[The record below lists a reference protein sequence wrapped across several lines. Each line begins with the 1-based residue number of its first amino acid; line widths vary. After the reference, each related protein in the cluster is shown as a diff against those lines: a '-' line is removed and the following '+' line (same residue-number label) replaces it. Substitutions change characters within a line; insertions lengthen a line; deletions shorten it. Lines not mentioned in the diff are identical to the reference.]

1 MSVQHE
7 INARFLKAMKAVDV
21 TGVYVNGTGDIRHVF
36 GKDIT
41 FSTYQHSI
49 FDSVDNYSKKR
60 LSHILS
66 EEKVSGTTDIYLKVD
81 QEADAK
87 AYFLKYVRDDQGCWL
102 IFIPYPDQY
111 GKMVENM
118 LEANSELTRLFEEKL
133 SLEMELKLK
142 VNELKIASIT
152 DPLTKLYNRQYFYEY
167 LEERV
172 SDTGWKSITLVMID
186 FNDFKKV
193 NDAFGHKAGDQL
205 LTQFSSMIKQHCHI
219 GFRFGGDEFV
229 IVSLNKTEENIKERL
244 ECINKL
250 FKQHTKIVTLSYGLI
265 TVDQRDKEHL
275 ADKAM
280 IDQLL
285 KEADKRMYQ
294 HKSQTKQGDIHH
306 R

>member
-1 MSVQHE
+1 MKKYA
-7 INARFLKAMKAVDV
+7 NASFLEALKAVDV
-21 TGVYVNGTGDIRHVF
+21 TGICVNTAGDVLHIV

-41 FSTYQHSI
+41 VSANQTSI

-60 LSHILS
+60 LNNILT
-66 EEKVSGTTDIYLKVD
+66 EGKVRGTTDIYLKVE
-81 QEADAK
+81 QKEEAK
-87 AYFLKYVRDDQGCWL
+87 AYFLKYVKNDQGYWL

-118 LEANSELTRLFEEKL
+118 LDANSELTRLFEEKL
-133 SLEMELKLK
+133 SLEMELKIK
-142 VNELKIASIT
+142 VNELKIASMT

-167 LEERV
+167 LEELV
-172 SDTGWKSITLVMID
+172 TDSSWQSVTLVMID

-193 NDAFGHKAGDQL
+193 NDEFGHKAGDQL
-205 LTQFSSMIKQHCHI
+205 LIQFASMVKQHCHI

-229 IVSLNKTEENIKERL
+229 IVSLNKSEREIKERL
-244 ECINKL
+244 ELINQV
-250 FKQHTKIVTLSYGLI
+250 FKKHTEIVTLSYGLT
-265 TVDQRDKEHL
+265 TVEQMEKEKL
-275 ADKAM
+275 ADKIM

-294 HKSQTKQGDIHH
+294 HKREIKQDKIDD